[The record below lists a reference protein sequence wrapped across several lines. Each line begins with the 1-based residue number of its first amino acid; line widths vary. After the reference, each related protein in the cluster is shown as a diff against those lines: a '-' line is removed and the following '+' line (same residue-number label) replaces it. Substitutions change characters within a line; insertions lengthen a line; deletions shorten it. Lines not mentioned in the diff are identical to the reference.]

1 MEKKSIEVG
10 FLLVFPIFF
19 WRKLLLMSCSH
30 VFTKNGTKYLFGT
43 QSDSSCIIAR
53 ARLLFYYKFIIITMA
68 TSSKEVG
75 KETDIK
81 EKVILEEEASW
92 AKLCSKLVSII
103 YIF

>member
-1 MEKKSIEVG
+1 
-10 FLLVFPIFF
+10 
-19 WRKLLLMSCSH
+19 
-30 VFTKNGTKYLFGT
+30 
-43 QSDSSCIIAR
+43 
-53 ARLLFYYKFIIITMA
+53 MA

-75 KETDIK
+75 KETGIE